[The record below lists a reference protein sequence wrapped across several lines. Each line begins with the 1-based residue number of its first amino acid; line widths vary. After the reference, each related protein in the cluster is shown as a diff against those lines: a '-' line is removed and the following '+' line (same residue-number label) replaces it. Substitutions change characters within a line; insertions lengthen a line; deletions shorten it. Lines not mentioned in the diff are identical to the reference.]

1 MILACVPSK
10 IPTPIASPPT
20 SSWIPTHPDLSCAS
34 INPSFQ
40 WSCVSGI
47 TKNKISKGLN
57 EQRKSWSSVKAVTVW
72 RRNGSSMWTHG
83 PHFVALYCRCLDVF
97 VFPEE
102 VSLAH
107 WSLAWEAR
115 SSQHFCILLPL
126 PWLPLAAMSPSHD
139 RRILLELQTK
149 MSPLFWPWCLL
160 RATERASVQ
169 VVALMVTL
177 SRCYWVGFH
186 GDAVSTL
193 LNWPLFC
200 LVCT

>member
-1 MILACVPSK
+1 MNSRSPGALSK
-10 IPTPIASPPT
+10 
-20 SSWIPTHPDLSCAS
+20 L
-34 INPSFQ
+34 
-40 WSCVSGI
+40 
-47 TKNKISKGLN
+47 
-57 EQRKSWSSVKAVTVW
+57 W
-72 RRNGSSMWTHG
+72 RSEEEMSTLGSSMWTHG
-83 PHFVALYCRCLDVF
+83 PHFVALYCRCLDIF

-102 VSLAH
+102 VHH

-126 PWLPLAAMSPSHD
+126 PWLSLTAMSPSHD

-149 MSPLFWPWCLL
+149 MSPSFWPWRLL

-177 SRCYWVGFH
+177 SRCYWVGLP

-193 LNWPLFC
+193 LNWPWFC